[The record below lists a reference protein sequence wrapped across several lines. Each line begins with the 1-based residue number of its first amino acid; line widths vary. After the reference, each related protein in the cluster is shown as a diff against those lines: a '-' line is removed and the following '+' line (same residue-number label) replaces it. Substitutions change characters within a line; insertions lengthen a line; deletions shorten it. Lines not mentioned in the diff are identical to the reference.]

1 MSGLDPQYVADA
13 VAWAVAWSGLGLV
26 GRKLLA
32 EHDVRQAQRAAADR
46 RKVKR

>member
-13 VAWAVAWSGLGLV
+13 VAWAVVWSGLGLA

-32 EHDVRQAQRAAADR
+32 DHEVRQERAAAER
-46 RKVKR
+46 RRAKR